1 MWRFNLQI
9 VNGPLSGCYFCN
21 LKHTINITPRHSDI
35 WKTGADLQKF
45 YILDEITCITCI
57 TCIPSNVLFMNKS
70 KHCSSTV
77 ITID

>member
-45 YILDEITCITCI
+45 YISDEITCIPTFCLWI
-57 TCIPSNVLFMNKS
+57 NQNIARVL
-70 KHCSSTV
+70 
-77 ITID
+77 